1 MFFFLNFTTQG
12 SMKADSEYGLQRIDR
27 FIIGNYILSNNRE
40 EVEEVETFCDS
51 QTFKGY
57 H

>member
-1 MFFFLNFTTQG
+1 
-12 SMKADSEYGLQRIDR
+12 MKADSEYGLQRIDR
-27 FIIGNYILSNNRE
+27 FIIGNYILSDNRE